1 MKAVEEGEEG
11 GKEGGEGGKEG
22 GGGKKKKEGEVQQTE
37 KKEELVL
44 NGKEGGG
51 KGGKEGGMKG
61 KSLDTGKLVEKEA
74 VGRGSVGA
82 KVYKAYIRW

>member
-1 MKAVEEGEEG
+1 LEGRG
-11 GKEGGEGGKEG
+11 
-22 GGGKKKKEGEVQQTE
+22 
-37 KKEELVL
+37 
-44 NGKEGGG
+44 GGG